1 MNHLKNI
8 GFFILKSISF
18 TIIFW
23 GLWSYLIRPITTP
36 KQNTNNTSSSSQE
49 ARTEALMNTYEKQ
62 AKQAAQ
68 QLDIADEQQQRMG
81 KVISSQEEQ
90 VQRYDQ
96 ILEKWEKQ
104 SSDKK

>member
-8 GFFILKSISF
+8 GLFLLKSISF

-23 GLWSYLIRPITTP
+23 CLWSYLIRPITTP
-36 KQNTNNTSSSSQE
+36 KQNTNNTSSSQE
-49 ARTEALMNTYEKQ
+49 ARTEALMNIYEKQ

-68 QLDIADEQQQRMG
+68 QLDIADEQQQRME

-90 VQRYDQ
+90 ALRYNQ